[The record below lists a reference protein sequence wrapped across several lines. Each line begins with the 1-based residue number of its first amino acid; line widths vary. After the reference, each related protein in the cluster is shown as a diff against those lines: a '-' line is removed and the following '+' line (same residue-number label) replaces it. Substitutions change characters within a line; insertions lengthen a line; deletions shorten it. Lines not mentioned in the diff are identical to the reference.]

1 MRPLLLLPAILSIFC
16 LTAAHAKD
24 THGKDIHPAA
34 AGRMSGWEAFSEMQ
48 NGNTRFFEGRAKH
61 PHQDPTTREGLASGQ
76 KPHTIL
82 ISCSD
87 SRVPPEEI
95 FDQGLGDIFSVRLA
109 GNTAT
114 TEGIASIEYAI
125 AHLGPKL
132 LVVMGHESC
141 GAVGAAVGSKPGVSN
156 GSESLDTLVTNIR
169 SHLSAS
175 AVSSAATDKTFR
187 DGVKD
192 NVSATIRELASKSEI
207 VRNAI
212 AKDGLVVAQAIYSL
226 KTGRVEFWDMGSKL
240 EIVGQSDGP
249 AVASQVVHE
258 EVISDAAPK
267 KAKAKAKSAH

>member
-1 MRPLLLLPAILSIFC
+1 MRALFLLPALLSVFY
-16 LTAAHAKD
+16 LTTA
-24 THGKDIHPAA
+24 HGKDIKGKESHPAA
-34 AGRMSGWEAFSEMQ
+34 KGRMSGWEAFSELQ

-61 PHQDPTTREGLASGQ
+61 PNQDPATREGLAGGQ

-82 ISCSD
+82 VSCSD

-141 GAVGAAVGSKPGVSN
+141 GAVGAAVGSKSGVSN
-156 GSESLDTLVTNIR
+156 GSESLDVLITNIR
-169 SHLSAS
+169 SHLSAT
-175 AVSSAATDKTFR
+175 AVSSAASDKTYR
-187 DGVKD
+187 EGVKD

-207 VRNAI
+207 IRDAI

-240 EIVGQSDGP
+240 AIVGQSDGP
-249 AVASQVVHE
+249 VVGSQVVHE
-258 EVISDAAPK
+258 EVILDAVPK
-267 KAKAKAKSAH
+267 KVKAKSTH